1 MYALMKSELSAIWSS
16 VIPICRS
23 SSKRPFQDGSLV
35 SKGKS
40 LLRDG
45 AADGGAGGGAT
56 WIEGAGI
63 PAGAGGGA
71 VAPEDDRPSKLPK
84 IERPTPPL
92 PFVTGA
98 GPCPRVEAKGVALVS
113 LLAPF
118 SRS

>member
-1 MYALMKSELSAIWSS
+1 M
-16 VIPICRS
+16 
-23 SSKRPFQDGSLV
+23 

-40 LLRDG
+40 LLRVG